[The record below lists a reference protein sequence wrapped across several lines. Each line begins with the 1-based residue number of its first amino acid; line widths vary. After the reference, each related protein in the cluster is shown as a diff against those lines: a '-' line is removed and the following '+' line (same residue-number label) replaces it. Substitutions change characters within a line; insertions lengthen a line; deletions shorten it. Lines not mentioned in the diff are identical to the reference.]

1 MTWPDRSTTPP
12 PEPVPSAGGRLAG
25 LSPGARA
32 AQPARPAPR
41 SRTVGAV
48 VLAAGG
54 GSRFAGPTHKLLAP
68 YRGRPLALWAVDHAL
83 ESAVGPVAVVTG
95 AADLRHLLPHQ
106 VTVLE
111 NPNWLAGQAGSLQVA
126 IGWATCT
133 GVDAVVVALGDQPS
147 VPASAWQA
155 LAAAQGPIAT
165 ATFRGRRSP
174 PVRLDR
180 SVWPE
185 LPTTG
190 DAGARAVMA
199 RHPEWVTDVPCAGEP
214 DDVDTEAD
222 LRRLEHDAD
231 ELPRDV
237 PVDRLP
243 ERAHDP
249 RRAPGRTAELR
260 RRQT

>member
-1 MTWPDRSTTPP
+1 MI
-12 PEPVPSAGGRLAG
+12 
-25 LSPGARA
+25 
-32 AQPARPAPR
+32 
-41 SRTVGAV
+41 
-48 VLAAGG
+48 LAAGS

-95 AADLRHLLPHQ
+95 AADLRHLLPYQ
-106 VTVLE
+106 VTVLD
-111 NPNWLAGQAGSLQVA
+111 NPNWLDGQAGSLQIA
-126 IGWATCT
+126 IGWATRI

-155 LAAAQGPIAT
+155 LAGAPGPIAT

-180 SVWPE
+180 SIWPE
-185 LPTTG
+185 LPTAG

-199 RHPEWVTDVPCAGEP
+199 RHPEWVTEVPCAGEP

-222 LRRLEHDAD
+222 LLRLEHD
-231 ELPRDV
+231 
-237 PVDRLP
+237 VDRQRRDLAVDHLA
-243 ERAHDP
+243 ERGRDP
-249 RRAPGRTAELR
+249 REPPA
-260 RRQT
+260 